1 MGKSAKAIFTC
12 SLARLPEPLR
22 TQVSG
27 YWKQFSARQQQ
38 VRWDTRAGEDCLHVL
53 PRVWGC
59 SEFAARTC
67 LRYPQLLAELIDS
80 GDLLEPYADGAL
92 ALRARPLVAQ
102 AIDESDLKRR
112 LRVLR
117 RRETLRIAWRDL
129 AGWADLSEVMAS
141 MSELADVCIDAALAW
156 LYSTQI
162 TERGAPLGEQ
172 TGEPTS
178 MVVLGLG
185 KLGGNELNFSS
196 DVDLI
201 FAYPE
206 QGSTAG
212 RRPVSNH
219 EFFLQLGRRLIN
231 VLSEATADGFVFR
244 VDLRLRPNGN
254 SGPLALGFDA
264 MELYYQTHGREWER
278 YALIKARVVAGDRMA
293 GESLLTRLRPFV
305 FRKYLDYGAVQAIRE
320 MKTLIN
326 RELQRKG
333 VRNNIK
339 LGPGGI
345 REIEF
350 IGQAF
355 QLIRG
360 GREPSLQQRS
370 ILPILEQLQNG
381 GHLSTQT
388 VADLVTAYHFL
399 RKTENRLQM
408 IADRQTHELPHE
420 VLDHARLA
428 IAMGFDNWPAF
439 EAALRHHSDKVQQH
453 FDQVFAVPESEAA
466 AARDEGFTGLWSD
479 SLDEETAHSL
489 LVARGFDE
497 PGDVV
502 SLLRGLRSGPA
513 YTAFS
518 GEGRARMDQL
528 MPLVVVA
535 AGETDTPSVTLGQLI
550 KVIEAIGR
558 RSTYLVLLIEN
569 PTALSQLTRLCAASP
584 WIANWI
590 SQNPVLLDE
599 LLDPVRLYAPPSSV
613 ELEQEL
619 RQRLLDVEADD
630 LELQM
635 EVLREFRHGHELR
648 VAAADIGPGMAP
660 EQVGVHLARIAEV
673 VLRLSL
679 ETAHQGLVAKHGE
692 PTCRGEGPLT
702 TPGFTIIGYGKLGS
716 LELGYGSDLDM
727 IFLFETCE
735 SGGTTTGPRQ
745 VPHEV
750 FFARLGQRL
759 IHILTTRTRAGL
771 LYEVDMRLRPS
782 GRAGPLVT
790 SLAAFGEYQRHQAWT
805 WEHQALVRA
814 RALAGKHEL
823 CQAFARIR
831 RELLCTRRD
840 PAHLRQDVVQM
851 RNKMLAAQPH
861 HDAAL
866 IDVKHGR
873 GGIVDIEFM
882 VQYWVLLQA
891 ADHPEL
897 AEHTDNIGILQA
909 LADAGLLSTEWS
921 ELLVSAY
928 RQYLSTEHRL
938 KLTEGGLLVE
948 HRELAGLA
956 DAVVCVW
963 GQVFEQSSGSD

>member
-1 MGKSAKAIFTC
+1 
-12 SLARLPEPLR
+12 
-22 TQVSG
+22 
-27 YWKQFSARQQQ
+27 
-38 VRWDTRAGEDCLHVL
+38 
-53 PRVWGC
+53 
-59 SEFAARTC
+59 
-67 LRYPQLLAELIDS
+67 
-80 GDLLEPYADGAL
+80 
-92 ALRARPLVAQ
+92 
-102 AIDESDLKRR
+102 
-112 LRVLR
+112 
-117 RRETLRIAWRDL
+117 
-129 AGWADLSEVMAS
+129 
-141 MSELADVCIDAALAW
+141 
-156 LYSTQI
+156 
-162 TERGAPLGEQ
+162 
-172 TGEPTS
+172 
-178 MVVLGLG
+178 
-185 KLGGNELNFSS
+185 
-196 DVDLI
+196 
-201 FAYPE
+201 
-206 QGSTAG
+206 
-212 RRPVSNH
+212 
-219 EFFLQLGRRLIN
+219 
-231 VLSEATADGFVFR
+231 
-244 VDLRLRPNGN
+244 
-254 SGPLALGFDA
+254 
-264 MELYYQTHGREWER
+264 
-278 YALIKARVVAGDRMA
+278 
-293 GESLLTRLRPFV
+293 
-305 FRKYLDYGAVQAIRE
+305 
-320 MKTLIN
+320 
-326 RELQRKG
+326 
-333 VRNNIK
+333 
-339 LGPGGI
+339 
-345 REIEF
+345 
-350 IGQAF
+350 
-355 QLIRG
+355 
-360 GREPSLQQRS
+360 
-370 ILPILEQLQNG
+370 
-381 GHLSTQT
+381 
-388 VADLVTAYHFL
+388 
-399 RKTENRLQM
+399 
-408 IADRQTHELPHE
+408 
-420 VLDHARLA
+420 
-428 IAMGFDNWPAF
+428 
-439 EAALRHHSDKVQQH
+439 
-453 FDQVFAVPESEAA
+453 
-466 AARDEGFTGLWSD
+466 
-479 SLDEETAHSL
+479 
-489 LVARGFDE
+489 
-497 PGDVV
+497 
-502 SLLRGLRSGPA
+502 
-513 YTAFS
+513 
-518 GEGRARMDQL
+518 MDQL
-528 MPLVVVA
+528 VPLVVVA
-535 AGETDTPSVTLGQLI
+535 AGETDAPSVTLGRLI

-692 PTCRGEGPLT
+692 PTCRGEGSLT